1 MKAQLKQQWL
11 KLTGKLDAMT
21 LRERAMVFL
30 AAAAAIIF
38 LWFSMVM
45 EPQLQRQRALTAQ
58 LSQQQNQIGGIDQ
71 EITQKI
77 NAFANDPD
85 AAVRTQLKQ
94 VRSKADSSGAALR
107 AVQQGLVAPDKIA
120 PLLEHL
126 LHGNGKLRLVSLRT
140 LPVTGLS
147 EAAPGAAISTK
158 LAADMGGLAAPGGAA
173 ASANAANAASPV
185 TQAMQAALSPVP
197 PAAGAAPA
205 ATPGAAPP
213 VPPAATGAAAA
224 GKAGAPPELLYRHGV
239 ELVLQGGYLDMI
251 QYMDALEHL
260 PGQLFWGKAR
270 METEQ
275 YPTARLTLTL
285 YTLSL
290 DKNWIKL

>member
-1 MKAQLKQQWL
+1 MKAQILRQWL

-21 LRERAMVFL
+21 LRERVMIFL
-30 AAAAAIIF
+30 AGAAGIVF

-45 EPQLQRQRALTAQ
+45 EPQMQRQHALALQ
-58 LSQQQNQIGGIDQ
+58 LGQQQNQIAGIDQ
-71 EITQKI
+71 DITQKI
-77 NAFANDPD
+77 EAYARDPD
-85 AAVRTQLKQ
+85 AGVRTQLKQ

-107 AVQQGLVAPDKIA
+107 AVQQGLVAPDKMA
-120 PLLEHL
+120 PLLEQL
-126 LHGNGKLRLVSLRT
+126 LHGNGKLRLVSLKS
-140 LPVTGLS
+140 LPVIGLS
-147 EAAPGAAISTK
+147 GTAPGAAAPGAAIASK
-158 LAADMGGLAAPGGAA
+158 LAADMGGLAAPAGAIG
-173 ASANAANAASPV
+173 SANAANAGTAAVPA
-185 TQAMQAALSPVP
+185 TQAMQAA
-197 PAAGAAPA
+197 
-205 ATPGAAPP
+205 
-213 VPPAATGAAAA
+213 
-224 GKAGAPPELLYRHGV
+224 GKAVAPPELLYCHGV

-275 YPTARLTLTL
+275 YPSARLTLTL